1 MKAPPALQPLI
12 FANAQTPLNGST
24 GPLASHATWW
34 ASVSNDLASLS
45 ARSYHLFVASHFLNC
60 KSEELLLLYEV
71 RRLNADGKRVYEEVV
86 QGLRARQLDWDVLG
100 GCEGIEELRVSWDMM
115 AKAEMVGRYDAFV
128 GEHVGRLER

>member
-1 MKAPPALQPLI
+1 M
-12 FANAQTPLNGST
+12 
-24 GPLASHATWW
+24 
-34 ASVSNDLASLS
+34 
-45 ARSYHLFVASHFLNC
+45 
-60 KSEELLLLYEV
+60 